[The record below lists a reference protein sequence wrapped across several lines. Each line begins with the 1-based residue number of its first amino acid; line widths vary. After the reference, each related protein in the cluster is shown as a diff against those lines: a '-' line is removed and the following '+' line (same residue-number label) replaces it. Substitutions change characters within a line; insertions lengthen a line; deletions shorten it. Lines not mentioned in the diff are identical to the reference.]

1 MPSGPTITIFNAN
14 RLNIMMTVNNGS
26 QFSIAGA
33 SSPSWSPSTPAVGG
47 PGWSYAGAAPNVLAP
62 GMNTLMVSPMGG
74 AQPFV
79 TTVMLPQDTQWNS
92 LQLYIFFSYGQLSWI
107 VLNDGQFVNGNVQ
120 LQS

>member
-14 RLNIMMTVNNGS
+14 PLNIMMTVNNGS
-26 QFSIAGA
+26 QFMIAGA
-33 SSPSWSPSTPAVGG
+33 SPPNWSPATLAVGG
-47 PGWSYAGAAPNVLAP
+47 PSWSYAEAAPNVLAP
-62 GMNTLMVSPMGG
+62 GMNTLTVSPVGG

-79 TTVMLPQDTQWNS
+79 TTVMLPQNVQWNS